1 MGTRPMTIDEY
12 VQWAGGVPRPRAGS
26 RFDRLAYA
34 ALGLAGEAGEVA
46 DSTRRL
52 MRDGTLNEDRLVYEL
67 GDLVCHWACLVAELG
82 QSPPALLARSREQ
95 IEARL
100 AARATPTVDRHP

>member
-12 VQWAGGVPRPRAGS
+12 AQWAAGVPQPPAGS
-26 RFDRLAYA
+26 RFDRLTYA

-52 MRDGTLNEDRLVYEL
+52 MRDGTLNEDHLVYEL
-67 GDLVCHWACLVAELG
+67 GDLVFHWACLVAELE
-82 QSPPALLARSREQ
+82 QSPSALLARSREQ

-100 AARATPTVDRHP
+100 AARATPTVERHP

>member
-12 VQWAGGVPRPRAGS
+12 AQWAAGVPQPPAGS

-52 MRDGTLNEDRLVYEL
+52 MRDGTLNEDGLVYEL
-67 GDLVCHWACLVAELG
+67 GDLVFHWACLVAELG
-82 QSPPALLARSREQ
+82 QSPSALLARSREQ

-100 AARATPTVDRHP
+100 AARATPTVERHP